1 MLTLNADS
9 FSLED
14 IVNIGATFQ
23 TMKSTLYR
31 HRATA
36 RSKLPKCRGN
46 ICLDSPRTTTLE
58 TKKTLLVYQA
68 APNRLLIFVSEVYT

>member
-1 MLTLNADS
+1 MLTLNS

-14 IVNIGATFQ
+14 IVNIGATFH
-23 TMKSTLYR
+23 TLKSTLYR

-36 RSKLPKCRGN
+36 KRKLPTCREN
-46 ICLDSPRTTTLE
+46 ICLDFPRKTTLE

-68 APNRLLIFVSEVYT
+68 APNRLLIFVSEVFT